1 MRVCVATIVHHPEDA
16 RIMHRQIR
24 ALLDAGH
31 EVTYVA
37 PFTHYNVTPAPRPH
51 RRRRALRRRPTAG
64 RARRSARRQAT
75 PTC

>member
-1 MRVCVATIVHHPEDA
+1 MRVCVATVVHHPEDA

-37 PFTHYNVTPAPRPH
+37 PFTHHNVTPIPR
-51 RRRRALRRRPTAG
+51 LTAVDVARGAGLG
-64 RARRSARRQAT
+64 RARQALR
-75 PTC
+75 